1 MRVRLWA
8 VQSRHSDGP
17 SPAVATQTPAS
28 RDHGIAGDFGG
39 QARDGK
45 FLNAV
50 DGTRG
55 LEPVQVKTQKI
66 LNFSDFGVNTLVVTN
81 ASWVANENHP
91 RWGRACGSG
100 EGTGGGGLCL
110 RVAGGG
116 EPAEFWLFSSAMWRG
131 ERGSARG
138 RDRDWDITPFATDPV
153 GSPGGFRADPD
164 AYGTVMSKGATRCRL
179 RNPMQEIWLS
189 GPIRR
194 VCRIY
199 LPLTCPRM
207 KAYHGRFVLGRG
219 RAVGTI

>member
-110 RVAGGG
+110 RVAGVGNRQGSGFLARPCGG
-116 EPAEFWLFSSAMWRG
+116 ASADLL
-131 ERGSARG
+131 A
-138 RDRDWDITPFATDPV
+138 
-153 GSPGGFRADPD
+153 GGTETGTSRHSQRILPDLRA
-164 AYGTVMSKGATRCRL
+164 V
-179 RNPMQEIWLS
+179 S
-189 GPIRR
+189 GPIRTHTGQSCRR
-194 VCRIY
+194 V
-199 LPLTCPRM
+199 PRGAGSGIRS
-207 KAYHGRFVLGRG
+207 KKSGSLGR
-219 RAVGTI
+219 